1 MANGIMNDK
10 NSCGFKT
17 DFDKKLTR
25 TNLGLI
31 LLHALLYCFRKEK
44 LTQIM
49 QRKRNR
55 QSNSNVLDRDTM

>member
-44 LTQIM
+44 LNPNNAT
-49 QRKRNR
+49 
-55 QSNSNVLDRDTM
+55 

>member
-31 LLHALLYCFRKEK
+31 LLHVLGRKNS
-44 LTQIM
+44 TQIM

-55 QSNSNVLDRDTM
+55 QSNSNVLDRDTV